1 MKKVALGCL
10 VVLVLGCVGVG
21 GVAFWAYRR
30 VQQTVSQFS
39 ELAQVPDIE
48 RQVVVKD
55 PFEPP
60 ASEELTST
68 QLERFLGVQAAIR
81 ERLGVRFAEFEKQ
94 YKVLSEKD
102 KPTLADVPT
111 LMAGYRDLALMWL
124 DAKRSQ
130 VEALNAAKL
139 SLDEYRWIRDQ
150 AYTALGIPYVDL
162 DIGKIADDIRSGQTT
177 GTNPGQVRGSIG
189 PAGPE
194 ANRTLVE
201 AHRKQLEAN
210 VAMASFGL

>member
-1 MKKVALGCL
+1 MKKVAIGCL
-10 VVLVLGCVGVG
+10 VVLVLGGVVVG

-30 VQQTVSQFS
+30 VQQTVAQFS

-55 PFEPP
+55 PFVPP
-60 ASEELTST
+60 TSEELTST
-68 QLERFLGVQAAIR
+68 QLERFLGVQKAVR

-102 KPTLADVPT
+102 KPTLTDVPT
-111 LMAGYRDLALMWL
+111 LIAGYRDLALMWL

-130 VEALNAAKL
+130 VDALNAAKL

-150 AYTALGIPYVDL
+150 TYKALGIPYVDL

-177 GTNPGQVRGSIG
+177 SNDPGQLRGSIG

-194 ANRTLVE
+194 ANRKLVE
-201 AHRKQLEAN
+201 AHRKLLESN